1 VAEEDVPARRRA
13 LRDDVAR
20 LATDLGLAI
29 RQARS
34 VNLPLAP
41 GVPEARE
48 ALVRW
53 ANLLGQLLG
62 RGQ

>member
-13 LRDDVAR
+13 LRDEVTR
-20 LATDLGLAI
+20 LATDLGRAI
-29 RQARS
+29 REARS